1 MKILEITVPTPDK
14 LSEVLKEKGVKDE
27 DIINVQ
33 YVTTYYNPTKEGY
46 VVEQKYLVFVRG

>member
-1 MKILEITVPTPDK
+1 MKILEITVSSPDK
-14 LSEVLKEKGVKDE
+14 LPEVLKEKGVKDE